1 MQASTASRRVER
13 PELHRWLVVLMAF
26 ACGVGVANTYF
37 PQAITPLLASNLH
50 VSRAAAAAVATTA
63 QLGYAVGV
71 FLLVPLGD
79 RLSRRPLIAAMFG
92 FVAVGLFLAGTT
104 SSLTWLYVF
113 SAEIGATTV
122 VAQMLI
128 PMAAD
133 MADGTNAGELVGAM
147 QAGLLGGIL
156 LARGFGG
163 TLGQWLGWRAP
174 YLVAGTVALILA
186 LALAYALP
194 STKRSSEQHYGALI
208 ATSVRLFATLP
219 DLRRSSLYQGT
230 MFAGFTAAWTSIA
243 LFLTGPT
250 YRYGTGVVG
259 VVALVGAA
267 SIVLVPLAGRR
278 TDRNGPDIVNLIA
291 FVGAIGAAAVLVT
304 GSLGGVLGLVGLMA
318 GMLLLD
324 ISVQSSQ
331 VANQARILALVPEAR
346 SRLNSGYMTAVFLGG
361 SAGSWIGVRI
371 YIDLG
376 WNAVCAFVACMAAV
390 ALVRHLVH
398 RRTGPAVVVARV
410 S

>member
-1 MQASTASRRVER
+1 MQAAIDPGSTER
-13 PELHRWLVVLMAF
+13 PELHRWLVALMAF

-37 PQAITPLLASNLH
+37 PQAVTPLLASDLH
-50 VSRAAAAAVATTA
+50 VSRGAAAAVATTA
-63 QLGYAVGV
+63 QLGYALGV

-79 RLSRRPLIAAMFG
+79 RLSRRPLIGAMFG
-92 FVAVGLFLAGTT
+92 LVAVGLFLAGTT

-133 MADGTNAGELVGAM
+133 MADGKNAGQLVGAM

-156 LARGFGG
+156 LARAFGG

-174 YLVAGTVALILA
+174 YLVAGAIALILA
-186 LALAYALP
+186 VGLAYALP
-194 STKRSSEQHYGALI
+194 STKRSSEQHYGALL
-208 ATSVRLFATLP
+208 ATSVRLFLTLSE
-219 DLRRSSLYQGT
+219 LRRSALYQAV

-278 TDRNGPDIVNLIA
+278 TDSHGPDIVNLVA
-291 FVGAIGAAAVLVT
+291 FVVAIAAAAVLVA
-304 GSLGGVLGLVGLMA
+304 GSIGGVVGLVGLIA

-346 SRLNSGYMTAVFLGG
+346 SRLNSAYMTTVFLGG
-361 SAGSWIGVRI
+361 SAGSWIGARI
-371 YIDLG
+371 YIDVG
-376 WNAVCAFVACMAAV
+376 WNGVCAFVAATAGV
-390 ALVRHLVH
+390 ALARHLLH
-398 RRTGPAVVVARV
+398 RRAVPAAAAGV